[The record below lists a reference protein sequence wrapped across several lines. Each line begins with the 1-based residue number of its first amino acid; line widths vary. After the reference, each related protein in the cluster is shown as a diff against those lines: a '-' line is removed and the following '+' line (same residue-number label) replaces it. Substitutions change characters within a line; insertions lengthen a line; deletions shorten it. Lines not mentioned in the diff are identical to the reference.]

1 MNPIDSPKFLNS
13 PVSPR
18 FIEMIFFVEAPTKIS
33 SPVLLDFGSIKIV
46 FSFKELKIR
55 EIILDSQKTS
65 QSIIML

>member
-55 EIILDSQKTS
+55 EII
-65 QSIIML
+65 QSCGHETL